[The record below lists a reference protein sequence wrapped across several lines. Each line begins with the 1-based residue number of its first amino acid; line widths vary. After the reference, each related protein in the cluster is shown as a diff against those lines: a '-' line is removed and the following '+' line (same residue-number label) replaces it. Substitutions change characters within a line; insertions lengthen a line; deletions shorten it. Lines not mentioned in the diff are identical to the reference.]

1 MTRTGRPRRWVVSGS
16 IVALLALLWV
26 LLWGTFSWGNLLNG
40 VLLGAVVT
48 TVFPLPDARVGGRL
62 HVGALLVFAGRFAV
76 DVVIASAQVAWVAV
90 RPGPPPVSSV
100 VSVDVRS
107 SSELILTVL
116 TEALSLVPGSLVI
129 EVDTRSST
137 VVAHVLEAGDDA
149 AVARFKER
157 VRDVEARVIR
167 ALGTPDD
174 LALLADERSRS

>member
-1 MTRTGRPRRWVVSGS
+1 MTPERPRRWVVAGT
-16 IVALLALLWV
+16 IVVLLAVLWV

-40 VLLGAVVT
+40 LLLGAVVT

-62 HVGALLVFAGRFAV
+62 HVGALLAFVGRFAV
-76 DVVIASAQVAWVAV
+76 DVVIASGQVAWIAV

-137 VVAHVLEAGDDA
+137 IVAHVLEARDDA
-149 AVARFKER
+149 AVARFKAR
-157 VRDVEARVIR
+157 VRDVEAQIIR

-174 LALLADERSRS
+174 LALLAEERSRS

>member
-1 MTRTGRPRRWVVSGS
+1 MTRTGRPRRWVVSGT
-16 IVALLALLWV
+16 IVLLLAALWV
-26 LLWGTFSWGNLLNG
+26 LLWGTLSWGNLLNG
-40 VLLGAVVT
+40 LLLGVVVT

-62 HVGALLVFAGRFAV
+62 HVGALLAFVARFAV
-76 DVVIASAQVAWVAV
+76 DVVIASAQVAWTAV

-149 AVARFKER
+149 AVARFQRR

-167 ALGTPDD
+167 ALGTPED

>member
-62 HVGALLVFAGRFAV
+62 HVGALLVFVGRFAV
-76 DVVIASAQVAWVAV
+76 DVVIASWQVAWIAV
-90 RPGPPPVSSV
+90 RPGRPPVSSV

-137 VVAHVLEAGDDA
+137 IVAHVLDAGDDA

-174 LALLADERSRS
+174 LALLADERSRT